1 MTQQNLLM
9 CLIFSLQEFSL
20 LLSAH
25 IFSPQPPSHPPIAV
39 FPDLSRSLHLSFIAP
54 QFKHL
59 IGSLM
64 CNPTTYST
72 NKNKGEVMSSD
83 YKQYGVDRSDLKF
96 HFFFLLDNRTPIQ
109 ENLGS
114 SKIQKEFIDYYFLV
128 IYKIEYKKK
137 AKHSHRMTFPRVAF
151 RTPCTDSF
159 AIEVFDNHIFS
170 SFLFSF
176 FADTYTS
183 TSLSN
188 NKKLPTGPLPGKVK
202 L

>member
-9 CLIFSLQEFSL
+9 CLIFSLQEFP

-25 IFSPQPPSHPPIAV
+25 IFSPQPPNHPPIAV
-39 FPDLSRSLHLSFIAP
+39 FPNLSRSLHLSFIAP

-59 IGSLM
+59 MGSLM

-96 HFFFLLDNRTPIQ
+96 LFFFLLDNRTSIQ
-109 ENLGS
+109 ENLGN

-128 IYKIEYKKK
+128 ISKIECKKK
-137 AKHSHRMTFPRVAF
+137 AKHSQN
-151 RTPCTDSF
+151 D
-159 AIEVFDNHIFS
+159 FS
-170 SFLFSF
+170 KSCFQNTL
-176 FADTYTS
+176 YRQ
-183 TSLSN
+183 LRY
-188 NKKLPTGPLPGKVK
+188 
-202 L
+202 